1 MHVTRILTKEH
12 VLIKQVLDLLDESR
26 QALET
31 GILVPMIF
39 FEKAGI
45 FCSEFADRFHHFKEE
60 FLLFGLLSYK
70 KQGELD
76 TAMGVLRYQHDRCR
90 QCMAQITRAL
100 ERYEKKDEM
109 TVTLVLE
116 HLSVYVSLLH
126 RHIHMEDHLF
136 FPMAEESLSTKEKD
150 SLTDQFAEQAR
161 RFGNSGRFLDKHQ
174 ALAGELSDITCS
186 W

>member
-1 MHVTRILTKEH
+1 

-31 GILVPMIF
+31 GIPVPMVF

-76 TAMGVLRYQHDRCR
+76 TAMGVLRYQHDRCKQSVVR
-90 QCMAQITRAL
+90 IKTAL
-100 ERYEKKDEM
+100 PRYEENDEM
-109 TVTLVLE
+109 AVTRILE
-116 HLSVYVSLLH
+116 NLSVYVSLLH
-126 RHIHMEDHLF
+126 RHIGMEDRIF
-136 FPMAEESLSTKEKD
+136 FPMAEKALSSEEADSLSH
-150 SLTDQFAEQAR
+150 QFEHQAQ
-161 RFGNSGRFLDKHQ
+161 RFGPPAVFHDKHQ
-174 ALAGELSDITCS
+174 ALAAELKTLLIKRAPRP
-186 W
+186 

>member
-12 VLIKQVLDLLDESR
+12 VLIKQVLTLLDQSR

-31 GILVPMIF
+31 GILVPVIF

-45 FCSEFADRFHHFKEE
+45 FCSEFADRYHHFKEE

-90 QCMAQITRAL
+90 HCMTQIIHTL
-100 ERYEKKDEM
+100 KRYEKNEM
-109 TVTLVLE
+109 AVTLVLE

-136 FPMAEESLSTKEKD
+136 FPMAEKCLSTEEKD
-150 SLTDQFAEQAR
+150 SLTDQFAEQGR
-161 RFGNSGRFLDKHQ
+161 RFGDSDKFHEKHQ
-174 ALAGELSDITCS
+174 ILADELSDILAS

>member
-1 MHVTRILTKEH
+1 MHATRILTKEH

-31 GILVPMIF
+31 GIPVPMIF

-76 TAMGVLRYQHDRCR
+76 TAMGALRYQHDRCR

-100 ERYEKKDEM
+100 ERYEKNDEM
-109 TVTLVLE
+109 AVTLVLE

-126 RHIHMEDHLF
+126 RHIHTEDHLF
-136 FPMAEESLSTKEKD
+136 FPMAEKSLSTEEND
-150 SLTDQFAEQAR
+150 SLTGQFAEQAR
-161 RFGNSGRFLDKHQ
+161 RFDKSGRFLEKHQ
-174 ALAGELSDITCS
+174 ALADELSDITGS

>member
-1 MHVTRILTKEH
+1 MHATGILKKEH
-12 VLIKQVLDLLDESR
+12 VLIKQVLGLLDNSR

-31 GILVPMIF
+31 GTLVPVVF

-45 FCSEFADRFHHFKEE
+45 FCSGFADRYHHFKEE

-90 QCMAQITRAL
+90 QSMTQITRAL
-100 ERYEKKDEM
+100 ERYDKNDEM
-109 TVTLVLE
+109 AVTLVLE
-116 HLSVYVSLLH
+116 HLGVYVSLLH

-136 FPMAEESLSTKEKD
+136 FPMAEESLSTREKE
-150 SLTDQFAEQAR
+150 SLTDQFTEQAR
-161 RFGNSGRFLDKHQ
+161 QFGDAGRFYDKHQ
-174 ALAGELSDITCS
+174 ALADELSDILVNR
-186 W
+186 